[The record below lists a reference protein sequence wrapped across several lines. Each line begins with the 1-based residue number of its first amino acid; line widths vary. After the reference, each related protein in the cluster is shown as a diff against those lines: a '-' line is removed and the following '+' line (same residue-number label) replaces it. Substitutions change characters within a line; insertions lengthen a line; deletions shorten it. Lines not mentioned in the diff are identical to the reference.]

1 MARAVLVPSAP
12 PPLAPASIRRRHARR
27 PRRASHAT
35 RVNAASYEKTWSNPS
50 GTVVDVIEERKD
62 SSVFACAR
70 PFVWN
75 DIDVGGRM
83 GIVKMRDGSLWIHS
97 PIELDDAT
105 RREVDALGP
114 VKFVVSPNYEH
125 VKYASQWK
133 EAYPGATLYGCPGLK
148 AKTAGVIPY
157 DVDLGDVPGTCP
169 EEWNGEF
176 QCEHFD
182 CETTPLIGTPFFNEV
197 VFHHEPTATLFI
209 TDLVW
214 TYPANSVGGVNVP
227 FGTKVWKALMDKLY
241 LPVYLNLMVTKKTR
255 FAESVG
261 KVAREWRW
269 STLVPCHGTVERG
282 ERARRIVRDHLERS

>member
-1 MARAVLVPSAP
+1 M
-12 PPLAPASIRRRHARR
+12 
-27 PRRASHAT
+27 
-35 RVNAASYEKTWSNPS
+35 
-50 GTVVDVIEERKD
+50 DVIEERKD

-133 EAYPGATLYGCPGLK
+133 EAYPNATLYGCPGLK

-214 TYPANSVGGVNVP
+214 TYPASSVGGIDVP

-241 LPVYLNLMVTKKTR
+241 LPVYLNLMVTKKT
-255 FAESVG
+255 
-261 KVAREWRW
+261 
-269 STLVPCHGTVERG
+269 TIRG
-282 ERARRIVRDHLERS
+282 ERRESGGRMAVVDAGSVSRHRRARGAGEANSTRPPRTVLTGVMRACVMTV

>member
-12 PPLAPASIRRRHARR
+12 TLAPASSRRRHARR

-50 GTVVDVIEERKD
+50 GTVVDVVEERKD

-83 GIVKMRDGSLWIHS
+83 GVVKMRDGSLWIHS

-105 RREVDALGP
+105 RRAVDALGP

-133 EAYPGATLYGCPGLK
+133 EAYPSATLYGCPGLK

-157 DVDLGDVPGTCP
+157 DVDLGDVPNDVP
-169 EEWNGEF
+169 
-176 QCEHFD
+176 
-182 CETTPLIGTPFFNEV
+182 
-197 VFHHEPTATLFI
+197 
-209 TDLVW
+209 
-214 TYPANSVGGVNVP
+214 GGVERRVP
-227 FGTKVWKALMDKLY
+227 VRTLRLRDDTSHRNAVFQRSRFPSRTHGDVVHHRPRMDVPGLIRRWYRRPVRYQGVESADGQALFTGVSE
-241 LPVYLNLMVTKKTR
+241 P
-255 FAESVG
+255 
-261 KVAREWRW
+261 
-269 STLVPCHGTVERG
+269 HGDEEDTIRG
-282 ERARRIVRDHLERS
+282 ERRKSGA

>member
-12 PPLAPASIRRRHARR
+12 TLASASSRRRHARR

-50 GTVVDVIEERKD
+50 GTVVDVVEERKD

-83 GIVKMRDGSLWIHS
+83 GVVKMRDGSLWIHS

-125 VKYASQWK
+125 VKYAKQWK
-133 EAYPGATLYGCPGLK
+133 
-148 AKTAGVIPY
+148 
-157 DVDLGDVPGTCP
+157 
-169 EEWNGEF
+169 
-176 QCEHFD
+176 
-182 CETTPLIGTPFFNEV
+182 
-197 VFHHEPTATLFI
+197 
-209 TDLVW
+209 
-214 TYPANSVGGVNVP
+214 
-227 FGTKVWKALMDKLY
+227 
-241 LPVYLNLMVTKKTR
+241 
-255 FAESVG
+255 
-261 KVAREWRW
+261 
-269 STLVPCHGTVERG
+269 
-282 ERARRIVRDHLERS
+282 